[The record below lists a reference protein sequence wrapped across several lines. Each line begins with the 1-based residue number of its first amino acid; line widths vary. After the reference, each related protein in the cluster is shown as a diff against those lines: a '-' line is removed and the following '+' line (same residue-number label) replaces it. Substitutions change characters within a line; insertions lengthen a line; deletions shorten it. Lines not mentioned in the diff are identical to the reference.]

1 MSLMINSEISKQFLL
16 EEDAIEGF
24 RKAVANNQLRLALQ
38 VLVEIVDAF
47 MEGFEVLMGEEEEEV
62 LAPAETQKTPVAE
75 ELPKK
80 DETEKKESKV
90 EEKEPAKVSVKKE
103 TKTTEEK

>member
-24 RKAVANNQLRLALQ
+24 RKAVANNQIRLALQ

-47 MEGFEVLMGEEEEEV
+47 MEGFEVLMEESEEEEESS
-62 LAPAETQKTPVAE
+62 PE
-75 ELPKK
+75 ESTTATEDLPKK
-80 DETEKKESKV
+80 DEVEKKESKT
-90 EEKEPAKVSVKKE
+90 EEKEPVKVAAKKE
-103 TKTTEEK
+103 IKTAEEK

>member
-24 RKAVANNQLRLALQ
+24 RKAVANNQTRLALQ

-47 MEGFEVLMGEEEEEV
+47 MEGFEALMDDSEEETVEE
-62 LAPAETQKTPVAE
+62 APKATED
-75 ELPKK
+75 LIKK
-80 DETEKKESKV
+80 DEVEKKEPKT
-90 EEKEPAKVSVKKE
+90 EEKEPVKVAAKKE
-103 TKTTEEK
+103 VKTAEQK

>member
-24 RKAVANNQLRLALQ
+24 RKAVANNQTRLALQ

-47 MEGFEVLMGEEEEEV
+47 MEGFEVLMEDSEEETAEESPKAV
-62 LAPAETQKTPVAE
+62 EVKTQKPTEELLKKVEVKTQEKESVKPAAKKEAKTAE
-75 ELPKK
+75 EK
-80 DETEKKESKV
+80 
-90 EEKEPAKVSVKKE
+90 
-103 TKTTEEK
+103 

>member
-24 RKAVANNQLRLALQ
+24 RKAVANNQTRIALQ

-47 MEGFEVLMGEEEEEV
+47 MEGFEALMGDSEDESSEETPEALEV
-62 LAPAETQKTPVAE
+62 
-75 ELPKK
+75 LPKK
-80 DETEKKESKV
+80 EEAEKQESKT
-90 EEKEPAKVSVKKE
+90 EEKEPVKVAAKKE
-103 TKTTEEK
+103 VKTAEEK

>member
-24 RKAVANNQLRLALQ
+24 KKAVANNQIRLALQ

-47 MEGFEVLMGEEEEEV
+47 MEGFEVLMEESEEEEESSPEESTTV
-62 LAPAETQKTPVAE
+62 TEDLA
-75 ELPKK
+75 KK
-80 DETEKKESKV
+80 DEVEKKESKT
-90 EEKEPAKVSVKKE
+90 EEKESVKVTAKKE
-103 TKTTEEK
+103 IKTAEEK

>member
-24 RKAVANNQLRLALQ
+24 RKAVANNQIRLALQ

-47 MEGFEVLMGEEEEEV
+47 MEGFEVLMEESEEEESS
-62 LAPAETQKTPVAE
+62 PE
-75 ELPKK
+75 ESTTATEDLPKK
-80 DETEKKESKV
+80 DEVEKKESKT
-90 EEKEPAKVSVKKE
+90 EEKEPVKVAAKKE
-103 TKTTEEK
+103 IKTAEEK